1 MATVQSN
8 QVTVDVVA
16 PLTVILS
23 ASPTSITG
31 SGTVKFTAT
40 LSGGTA
46 SLSGQTVTF
55 YRNGTQVTTQTTNS
69 SGVAT
74 YSYSYSNVSTGID
87 AWTASAEG
95 VTSNTVYID
104 LIARVTYTVS
114 LEINGSTTTTDV
126 TEGSTVT
133 AIVTVTPN
141 QTAQVSNIPVV
152 LIDKTTGTTQSG
164 TTDTNGTA
172 TFSITF
178 SSTGVYNFVAT
189 AMVP

>member
-16 PLTVILS
+16 PLTVTLS

-31 SGTVKFTAT
+31 SGTVAFTAT

-46 SLSGQTVTF
+46 SLNGQTVAF
-55 YRNGTQVTTQTTNS
+55 NLNGTQVATETTNS

-74 YSYSYSNVSTGID
+74 YSYSYSNVSTGTD

-104 LIARVTYTVS
+104 LIAQVTYTVS
-114 LEINGSTTTTDV
+114 LEINGSTSTTEI

-133 AIVTVTPN
+133 AQVTVTPN

-152 LIDKTTGTTQSG
+152 LTDQTTGTTQSG
-164 TTDTNGTA
+164 TTDTSGVA
-172 TFSITF
+172 TFSVTF
-178 SSTGVYNFVAT
+178 SSTGTYNFVAT
-189 AMVP
+189 ATVS